1 MLWWKKLRLTVGG
14 PEARLQAIEQLANS
28 GDPAGI
34 DVLIEALQDR
44 DGQVPV
50 RAAEALGRLR
60 VFRAVPALMTAL
72 KDKEEYIRWAAADA
86 LAQIGEK
93 AVEPLVGLLRD
104 PNPTTRDVAIRTLGK
119 IGPAAVPGLS
129 SALKNP
135 MKAMRETA
143 ADALGGIHH
152 ERAVPPLLEALA
164 DKELTVRE
172 RAARALVGVGTPAV
186 ASLFKALNHDN
197 AEVKK
202 RAAWALE
209 QLGQEPMTE
218 TYIRPIAHGKWKDT
232 NVAAPAL
239 DTVAATLKDPS
250 KEKRFIAVRTLA
262 NVGDDR
268 AVPGLIEALADS
280 DREIRDMA
288 IHALV
293 KIRAAAVQPLLAALK
308 EGDAALRPKAAAVL
322 GYIGDPRSRMPLM
335 AALGDPEPAVR
346 ANAAEALAA
355 YRKDKRLVEPLVFV
369 LKDPD
374 VRVRFNAA
382 GSLWKIGDP
391 SATPAL
397 LELLDDPDTATRKR
411 AAQVLGNIGDA
422 RIVEPLLKLFLND
435 KEVRLEAALA
445 VAKVKPAR
453 AVKPLATVVADDD
466 HAAEEAIEI
475 LVDVLNTAAKDIA
488 PDDLRALAELPK
500 ALASAAGPKGGM
512 VRNRADATKVAGLA
526 ADELVRRGLMDRPGA
541 TAAVRGTAESRLSV
555 RKPANSVE
563 VFILHAMHQLS
574 PESGHVVDKSD
585 GGLGLTTRRAY
596 DAGAMLSLRPASA
609 GDEVPWV
616 LLEVRHCRP
625 EGKNF
630 RVGCKFVRSP
640 SYGVFVL
647 FG

>member
-60 VFRAVPALMTAL
+60 VVRAVPALMTAL

-86 LAQIGEK
+86 LAQLGEP
-93 AVEPLVGLLRD
+93 AVEPLVALLRD
-104 PNPTTRDVAIRTLGK
+104 PNPVMRDVAIRTLGK

-135 MKAMRETA
+135 LKAMRETA

-172 RAARALVGVGTPAV
+172 KAARALVSVGTKAV
-186 ASLFKALNHDN
+186 PSLFAALNHGN
-197 AEVKK
+197 PEVKK

-209 QLGQEPMTE
+209 KLGQEPMTE
-218 TYIRPIAHGKWKDT
+218 TYIRPIAHGKWKDA

-239 DTVAATLKDPS
+239 DTVAATLKDAS

-262 NVGDDR
+262 NVGDGR
-268 AVPGLIEALADS
+268 AVPGLIEALADP
-280 DREIRDMA
+280 DREVRDTA
-288 IHALV
+288 VHALV
-293 KIRAAAVQPLLAALK
+293 KIGAAAVPMLLKTLQEDEPPFRA
-308 EGDAALRPKAAAVL
+308 KAAAVL

-335 AALGDPEPAVR
+335 AALGDTEPTVR

-391 SATPAL
+391 SATPGL
-397 LELLDDPDTATRKR
+397 LELLNDTDPATRKR
-411 AAQVLGNIGDA
+411 AAQVLGNIGDDT
-422 RIVEPLLKLFLND
+422 IVEPLLELFLND
-435 KEVRLEAALA
+435 KGARLEAALA
-445 VAKVKPAR
+445 VAKVKPAK
-453 AVKPLATVVADDD
+453 AVKPLA
-466 HAAEEAIEI
+466 
-475 LVDVLNTAAKDIA
+475 
-488 PDDLRALAELPK
+488 
-500 ALASAAGPKGGM
+500 AG
-512 VRNRADATKVAGLA
+512 
-526 ADELVRRGLMDRPGA
+526 RR
-541 TAAVRGTAESRLSV
+541 
-555 RKPANSVE
+555 
-563 VFILHAMHQLS
+563 
-574 PESGHVVDKSD
+574 
-585 GGLGLTTRRAY
+585 
-596 DAGAMLSLRPASA
+596 
-609 GDEVPWV
+609 
-616 LLEVRHCRP
+616 
-625 EGKNF
+625 
-630 RVGCKFVRSP
+630 
-640 SYGVFVL
+640 
-647 FG
+647 